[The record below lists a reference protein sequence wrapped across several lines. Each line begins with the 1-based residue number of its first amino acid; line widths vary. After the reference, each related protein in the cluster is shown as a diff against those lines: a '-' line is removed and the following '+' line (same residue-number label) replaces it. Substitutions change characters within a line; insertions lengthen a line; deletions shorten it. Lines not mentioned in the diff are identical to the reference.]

1 MSDERVVDRVTAVK
15 VNFMKFSSDTHCR
28 CRCRAA
34 FLRQSISLF
43 YAKLQLSLSK
53 VIFVP
58 SPVHTAY
65 RPNAL
70 LSTVVLL
77 SQFRLSSRSRCC
89 TTEISRSLNEAG
101 TWLVREESA
110 WAVIVSPCGVRGKTN
125 IFVVARVAY

>member
-15 VNFMKFSSDTHCR
+15 VNFMNFSSDTHCR

-34 FLRQSISLF
+34 FLRQSVSLF

-101 TWLVREESA
+101 TWLVREGSA